1 MRTSIGLGTYS
12 TTADLYVPSYILENG
27 VRSGTNLANHYN
39 VLITFVDGSSVNTV
53 AWGVVGDPNAKVV
66 GLAAKSYGQDGADFV
81 GPTPTPQGD
90 GIQDLHIGLTGLRTD
105 KQVSQVEVWAVGGG
119 QWTYQGTASQP
130 AAQLIRAS
138 TGPGSF
144 APTGDLYLAPNSSF
158 LGSDGSLIPQTLQ
171 ILVRYTDGST
181 SGQVFLGGVLADP
194 RLLNPVATSRNQDGH
209 DLAQLAASPGPNG
222 QQDVHI
228 VLANLPSTTPVAR
241 VVVKRLGTGGSY
253 QSDGSIGSWMA
264 VLVQPQT
271 GTATYASTADLYF
284 EPDPNVRDLNQS
296 YQIDIYLGET
306 SSRPFSIVT
315 TVTADPG
322 LAMPSGATNAT
333 LQAKSVSAPATA
345 LKADTSA
352 APTAPI
358 SKLGPAPMAAV
369 PTATSVTTE
378 SYARKVPVGPLGH
391 PRRKERRGP
400 LPVHAMM
407 AHRAATNLGSGHR
420 VKAALK
426 ASVRRQHRSP

>member
-1 MRTSIGLGTYS
+1 MGGG
-12 TTADLYVPSYILENG
+12 D
-27 VRSGTNLANHYN
+27 
-39 VLITFVDGSSVNTV
+39 
-53 AWGVVGDPNAKVV
+53 DPNAKVV
-66 GLAAKSYGQDGADFV
+66 GLAAKSYGQDGSDYV
-81 GPTPTPQGD
+81 GLTPTPQGD

-105 KQVSQVEVWAVGGG
+105 RQVSQVEVWAVGGG
-119 QWTYQGTASQP
+119 QWTYQGTAAQP

-158 LGSDGSLIPQTLQ
+158 LGSDGSLTPQTLQ

-181 SGQVFLGGVLADP
+181 SGQVFLAGVLADP
-194 RLLNPVATSRNQDGH
+194 RLLNPVATSGNQDGH

-222 QQDVHI
+222 KQDVHV
-228 VLANLPSTTPVAR
+228 VLSNLPSTTPVVR

-296 YQIDIYLGET
+296 YQIDIYLADT

-315 TVTADPG
+315 TVTANPG

-345 LKADTSA
+345 LKADAIA

-358 SKLGPAPMAAV
+358 SRQRPRPHGCCANRAFRNDRVVRSQGSGRTARAPSSQRSTRSVARSRGDRAPCGHEIGIRPSRAGGPQGIGP
-369 PTATSVTTE
+369 PATP
-378 SYARKVPVGPLGH
+378 KPLTQAGT
-391 PRRKERRGP
+391 RQSGQSKRRG
-400 LPVHAMM
+400 
-407 AHRAATNLGSGHR
+407 
-420 VKAALK
+420 
-426 ASVRRQHRSP
+426 